1 VDAARFDGS
10 RREEVLMWS
19 VDEADDGEDPPV
31 PDYIATEA
39 RFAH

>member
-1 VDAARFDGS
+1 
-10 RREEVLMWS
+10 MCS

-39 RFAH
+39 RFAR